1 MFFSIFFQFFNR
13 GKTGLRR
20 EAAISRRDP
29 WPEVWLV
36 FPKKES
42 KLPSV
47 RYNDAVEDGEEA
59 NDNDLASDHGIMG
72 PFSLSFFMFF
82 FPKVQVLVSM
92 LVATG
97 ARGTHHSPLLSPPRC
112 QEALCFGWIDSTYRP
127 LSSTLG
133 MQRYTPRRKIAEN
146 YSQPNVERLRWL
158 DGNKLIHPEVG
169 GVKGWG

>member
-29 WPEVWLV
+29 WLEVWLV

-82 FPKVQVLVSM
+82 FQKSK
-92 LVATG
+92 
-97 ARGTHHSPLLSPPRC
+97 C
-112 QEALCFGWIDSTYRP
+112 
-127 LSSTLG
+127 
-133 MQRYTPRRKIAEN
+133 
-146 YSQPNVERLRWL
+146 
-158 DGNKLIHPEVG
+158 
-169 GVKGWG
+169 